1 MNKNIAKAWEER
13 GRLFKDSKKAVMEQ
27 AFPLVVNDYIENIHC
42 TEIEKVLDNKVKKCL
57 DVGCGYGRIASIIAN
72 KHPNIFIYGVDIS
85 PTFVS
90 LFNNK
95 LQKRGKAYVA
105 DIRNLPFQD
114 NFFDVIW
121 VVVSFMYLEKRSDQ
135 EKGMRELFRVLKPSG
150 KLILIEPNQLGVNIV
165 RLWNLMPFLYRK
177 LLGKSKVETFGISF
191 SWNRIDELISDLQ
204 GEIIY
209 KRGYPMLTL
218 FLIPNILL
226 GRLIPFVAKLSLCL
240 AGAIDKIIPYP
251 FISYFITYVAIKR
264 T

>member
-13 GRLFKDSKKAVMEQ
+13 SKLFADSKKAVMEQ

-121 VVVSFMYLEKRSDQ
+121 VVVSFMYLEKKEDQ
-135 EKGMRELFRVLKPSG
+135 EKAMRELFRVLKIGG
-150 KLILIEPNQLGVNIV
+150 KIIFIESNKQGVNIV
-165 RLWNLMPFLYRK
+165 RLWGLVPYIYRIV
-177 LLGKSKVETFGISF
+177 LRKSKIETYGIAF
-191 SWNRIDELISDLQ
+191 PWKRIDFLISYCGGRLLC
-204 GEIIY
+204 
-209 KRGYPMLTL
+209 KRGYPLLT
-218 FLIPNILL
+218 ILL
-226 GRLIPFVAKLSLCL
+226 FPYIILGKIVSSFVKILLKYTEF
-240 AGAIDKIIPYP
+240 IDKYFPNP
-251 FISYFITYVAIKR
+251 RVSYFITYVAVKK
-264 T
+264 